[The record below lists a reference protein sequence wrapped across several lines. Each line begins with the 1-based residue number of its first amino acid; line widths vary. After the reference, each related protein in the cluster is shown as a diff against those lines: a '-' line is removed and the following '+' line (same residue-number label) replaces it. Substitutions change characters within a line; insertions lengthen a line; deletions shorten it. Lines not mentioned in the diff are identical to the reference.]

1 MRIPQKNPKRK
12 GVSTVELSV
21 VSILL
26 FMTLFGIFE
35 YCRLLYVTHVAN
47 NAARDTVRY
56 AVVHTGGGE
65 MPGDPATITTN
76 NLINLV
82 YTGQIGS
89 ETIGSGLAGM
99 DKNIQNCS
107 VAIFAVDPVGLSQ
120 NPPIIQPS
128 PAGDW
133 TTASFGQMIAVQ
145 ITGSYIP
152 MLPSL
157 FFMNSAVPFQVTVIM
172 SSEAN

>member
-56 AVVHTGGGE
+56 AVVHTGGV
-65 MPGDPATITTN
+65 T
-76 NLINLV
+76 
-82 YTGQIGS
+82 
-89 ETIGSGLAGM
+89 ETI
-99 DKNIQNCS
+99 
-107 VAIFAVDPVGLSQ
+107 
-120 NPPIIQPS
+120 
-128 PAGDW
+128 
-133 TTASFGQMIAVQ
+133 
-145 ITGSYIP
+145 
-152 MLPSL
+152 
-157 FFMNSAVPFQVTVIM
+157 
-172 SSEAN
+172 